1 MQRRGGSLH
10 EPSGQSF
17 LSDRYDTAIFCFS
30 KGLPFLSGV
39 PSVPHIPFVP
49 AKEAKNRPTLSM
61 RVPPD
66 WTIRQQKSGLSV
78 GSGFLPIG
86 HKSHHRFTPQFDQLT
101 TLGHGIIVR
110 ATEQGK

>member
-1 MQRRGGSLH
+1 
-10 EPSGQSF
+10 
-17 LSDRYDTAIFCFS
+17 
-30 KGLPFLSGV
+30 
-39 PSVPHIPFVP
+39 
-49 AKEAKNRPTLSM
+49 M

-86 HKSHHRFTPQFDQLT
+86 HKSPHRFTPQFDQLT